1 MTLGS
6 LFDGI
11 GGFPLAGTRCGLTPL
26 WASEIEPGPISITR
40 RHFPEMEHLGDI
52 AQIDGAAIRPAD
64 VVTFGS
70 PCQDLSVAGK
80 RAGLEGEKS
89 GLFMEAARIIKEM
102 REATHGIHPRFA
114 VWENV
119 PGAFSSNKGEDFRAV
134 IKTIANIAEPG
145 CAIPRPPR
153 GRWNPAGA
161 VVGDDWSI
169 AWRVLDAQYWGV
181 PQRRRRIFLVAD
193 FAGERAREILFE
205 REGLRGN
212 PAQSGAARQGVA
224 DSTARGIGGADSVC
238 AEKECVTVGTLTAG
252 GTGTRYP
259 ARGVEDAD
267 KLIVAHPPTTGT
279 LCASGAGLNRT
290 AGMASET
297 DLCIV
302 ATFAGGRSAQ
312 SAGVSYSEEAAP
324 TLKASGGSQVHNVL
338 ANAGNCLNPW
348 DTQQNRVHT
357 GEGVAPTLT
366 GADGGGG
373 RNPAGCVYAMQG
385 YGDYAEA
392 YATNTLRTALDVTTC
407 APVAAIDCRN
417 FRESK
422 ELPGTLQA
430 KGSGGYSHNYVNPIL
445 QRTTGTLTPGA
456 HPGSYNGQDAH
467 SDMLIPQSHTVRRL
481 TPLEC
486 ERLQGLPDGWTE
498 YGHDGKAIS
507 DSARYR
513 AIGNGLAEPCARYV
527 LEGIAEAIQREKRE
541 RTQL

>member
-52 AQIDGAAIRPAD
+52 TQIDGAAIRPVD

-119 PGAFSSNKGEDFRAV
+119 PGAFFNNKGEDFRAV
-134 IKTIANIAEPG
+134 IETIANIAEPG
-145 CAIPRPPR
+145 CTISRPSR

-161 VVGDDWSI
+161 VMGDDWSI

-193 FAGERAREILFE
+193 FASERAGEILFK
-205 REGLRGN
+205 REGLRGD
-212 PAQSGAARQGVA
+212 PAQGGAAREGVA
-224 DSTARGIGGADSVC
+224 DGVARGTGGADIYGETGIGYWQTGAQTIR
-238 AEKECVTVGTLTAG
+238 AEGENRQSRPGHVVVQTISTLTAS

-267 KLIVAHPPTTGT
+267 KLVLAHPATTGT

-297 DLCIV
+297 DLCV
-302 ATFAGGRSAQ
+302 VVDYPEG
-312 SAGVSYSEEAAP
+312 AA
-324 TLKASGGSQVHNVL
+324 H
-338 ANAGNCLNPW
+338 
-348 DTQQNRVHT
+348 
-357 GEGVAPTLT
+357 
-366 GADGGGG
+366 
-373 RNPAGCVYAMQG
+373 
-385 YGDYAEA
+385 
-392 YATNTLRTALDVTTC
+392 DVTTSTF
-407 APVAAIDCRN
+407 VSGLDLRN
-417 FRESK
+417 NRENGETS
-422 ELPGTLQA
+422 GTLQA
-430 KGSGGYSHNYVNPIL
+430 HAHGGYSLNCTHPV
-445 QRTTGTLTPGA
+445 RVGA
-456 HPGSYNGQDAH
+456 
-467 SDMLIPQSHTVRRL
+467 TVRRL
-481 TPLEC
+481 TPPEC

-498 YGHDGKAIS
+498 YGHDGKTIS

-513 AIGNGLAEPCARYV
+513 AVGNGLAEPCARYI
-527 LEGIAEAIQREKRE
+527 LEGIAEAIQREERE
-541 RTQL
+541 RTQP